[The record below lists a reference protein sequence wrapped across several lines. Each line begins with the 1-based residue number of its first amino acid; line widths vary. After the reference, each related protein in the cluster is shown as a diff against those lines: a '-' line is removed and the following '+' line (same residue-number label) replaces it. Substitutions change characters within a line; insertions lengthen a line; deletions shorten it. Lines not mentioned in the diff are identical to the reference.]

1 VTRLSERT
9 ARRPDMPRYLND
21 EVGTHVSH
29 DALLSHHHA
38 VIYAVGAAHDR
49 SLGIPGEDLPGSHS
63 ATEFVAWYNGH
74 PGLAGRTF
82 DLSADRAVIVGN
94 GNVALDVA
102 RILVSDIDDLSKTD
116 IADHALET
124 LATRNISEVVI
135 LGRRGPA
142 QAAYTV
148 SEMLSLTQ
156 IPATEVVAFPG

>member
-1 VTRLSERT
+1 MFERLSVPWGLVPYGVAPDPQQTKTETRLFERT
-9 ARRPDMPRYLND
+9 ARRPDMARYLNV

-82 DLSADRAVIVGN
+82 DLSATARSSSATATSPWTWRGYCQRHRRPVQDRH
-94 GNVALDVA
+94 
-102 RILVSDIDDLSKTD
+102 R
-116 IADHALET
+116 
-124 LATRNISEVVI
+124 
-135 LGRRGPA
+135 
-142 QAAYTV
+142 
-148 SEMLSLTQ
+148 
-156 IPATEVVAFPG
+156 